1 MKYDKIAFFDLEMC
15 CWEDNKRIGEIIEI
29 GLTLVDVESK
39 EIIKTGQYYVKP
51 EKDNISQY
59 CTNITGITP
68 QIIKK
73 QGRPLQE
80 VLKTMIKN
88 FGGQNR
94 IYSSW
99 GRDDTVLFNEC
110 NLKNI
115 PLPFFELLNVGTI
128 YRLQYN
134 RNNQAT
140 SLQDTLKIHNIEF
153 EGKAHSGL
161 VDSYNLAKL
170 YIHLFLN

>member
-15 CWEDNKRIGEIIEI
+15 CWENSKRVGEIIEI
-29 GLTLVDVESK
+29 GLSLVDVENK
-39 EIIKTGQYYVKP
+39 EVVKTAQYYVKP
-51 EKDNISQY
+51 EKDDISEY

-73 QGRPLQE
+73 QGRPLNE
-80 VLKTMIKN
+80 ALKTMIKN

-94 IYSSW
+94 IYSAW
-99 GRDDTVLFNEC
+99 GRDDTVLFSEC
-110 NLKNI
+110 KEKGI
-115 PLPFFELLNVGTI
+115 EHPFFEFINLGTF
-128 YRLQYN
+128 YRLKYN
-134 RNNQAT
+134 RTSQAT
-140 SLQDTLKIHNIEF
+140 SLQDTLELHNIEF

-170 YIHLFLN
+170 YINLFLD